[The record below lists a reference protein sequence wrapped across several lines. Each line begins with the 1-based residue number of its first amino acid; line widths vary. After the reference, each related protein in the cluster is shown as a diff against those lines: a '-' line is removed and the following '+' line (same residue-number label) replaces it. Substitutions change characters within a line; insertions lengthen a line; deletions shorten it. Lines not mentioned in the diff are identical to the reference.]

1 MATGLNASAADASF
15 RGTDAPMRVSE
26 HHPHALSRVASLPA
40 DPVNGGEKL
49 QALIARARQGSP
61 TAIGRLVENARAFLL
76 LTAARHL
83 PQRLVQKVGAS
94 DVVQETAIEVQRGF
108 AGFKGTTEA
117 ELFGWMRRILLNNVA
132 DAIRHYEGTSKRD
145 VARERSLDRHE
156 AEAGAEEL
164 PSKKRP
170 PDESVIGHED
180 AALVATTL
188 EALDPHYREVLHLRY
203 WEQCSFI
210 EIGIRMNRSP
220 EAARKLWYRAV
231 KQFNDAL
238 PSR

>member
-1 MATGLNASAADASF
+1 MATGLDAHATDASLCVD
-15 RGTDAPMRVSE
+15 GCDARISE
-26 HHPHALSRVASLPA
+26 NPSHAGPSVAPLPA
-40 DPVNGGEKL
+40 GPVDGGEKL
-49 QALIARARQGSP
+49 QALIARARRGSP
-61 TAIGRLVENARAFLL
+61 TAIGQLVENARAFLL